1 MVESYG
7 RYTFNILRMFD
18 TLGLLVL
25 YTFAIGYL
33 LSFVRPHYFWL
44 NVGHFLLKTLSK
56 MLHEFILY
64 QELNV
69 TSGRQI
75 F

>member
-7 RYTFNILRMFD
+7 RYTFNILRMFH

-25 YTFAIGYL
+25 YSFAIGYL
-33 LSFVRPHYFWL
+33 LSFIRPHYCL

-64 QELNV
+64 RELNV